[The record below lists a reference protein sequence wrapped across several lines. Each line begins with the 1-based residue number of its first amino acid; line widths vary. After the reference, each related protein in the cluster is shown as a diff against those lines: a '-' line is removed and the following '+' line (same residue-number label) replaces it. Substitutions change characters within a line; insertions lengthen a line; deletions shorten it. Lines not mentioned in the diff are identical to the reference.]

1 MSHGS
6 GGSAHDG
13 RGLVESIAI
22 PRPPHRLER
31 LRAWMAEQAVDV
43 CVVAGGQ
50 HVTHFCG
57 YARYYGGVTAL
68 VIDAEGRR
76 TLAVAFDEAPA
87 ARAHSDAE
95 DVVPYGDHGFGIVLD
110 PLPGLA
116 ERIADLGTVRRAQRI
131 GVVDALGG
139 LAERLAASCDAAFV
153 DAGPAV
159 ARIRLVLDEDE
170 LVKALHS
177 YELSWI
183 AQAAVADAAEP
194 GVTEIELLTAATS
207 AAQLAHRGPIS
218 VLADLPSG
226 TSTALVGSP
235 VHVPGERRV
244 EQGDPVVADFVI
256 GADGYSGDTAET
268 HVVGENAE
276 VTAARSELLEIL
288 RACGAELRPGV
299 TGAEVF
305 ASMHERVL
313 DRFPG
318 GELPHHA
325 GHGVSL
331 TGFEDPHMIP
341 SDHMPLESWML
352 ISLEPGIYFPGR
364 WGSRVENSFV
374 VTPGGGV
381 ELRDALGAR

>member
-1 MSHGS
+1 MPRGP
-6 GGSAHDG
+6 GGSAHAG
-13 RGLVESIAI
+13 PGLVDSIAI
-22 PRPPHRLER
+22 PRPHHRLER
-31 LRAWMAEQAVDV
+31 LRSWMAEEAVDV

-57 YARYYGGVTAL
+57 YDRYYGGASAL

-76 TLAVAFDEAPA
+76 TLAVAFDEVPA
-87 ARAHSDAE
+87 ARAHSQAE
-95 DVVPYGDHGFGIVLD
+95 EVVPYGDHGFGIVLD
-110 PLPGLA
+110 PLPGLT
-116 ERIADLGTVRRAQRI
+116 ERLAGLGSLRRARRI
-131 GVVDALGG
+131 GIVDALGG
-139 LAERLAASCDAAFV
+139 IAERLAGSCDAGFV

-159 ARIRLVLDEDE
+159 ARIRLVRDEDE
-170 LVKALHS
+170 LIKALHS

-183 AQAAVADAAEP
+183 AQAAVAEAVQP

-207 AAQLAHRGPIS
+207 AAQLAHRGPIT

-226 TSTALVGSP
+226 VSTALVGSP

-244 EQGDPVVADFVI
+244 EQSDPVVADFVI
-256 GADGYSGDTAET
+256 GADGYWGDTAET

-276 VTAARSELLEIL
+276 VAAARTALLEIL

-313 DRFPG
+313 ARFPE

-341 SDHMPLESWML
+341 SDHMPLENWML